1 MYNEQL
7 EFAKETKDDNYF
19 INNIHKPKPE
29 ENYINDIHPEKIQTL
44 VNNETKQKENN
55 LPYSEQLNFINQRNE
70 PVYIV
75 EKANPLFYNPQV
87 ERNQMKKEMKKMM
100 KNKGVKKEI
109 KWRPGQN
116 LKKKNP
122 IDKNKKKYQT
132 SVLNNNYKNNNIKGG
147 FDLSTNTNTKGLF
160 DPNLKLNELDEPTR
174 TKKQQLDKLRKIKE
188 YDLKYGK
195 KMKNLQM
202 YQNYLDAIEDNENR
216 KNDYELHKK
225 INYPNKYSKANKE
238 ELIKMLNIPKPKIN
252 YNAINLDFNFSK
264 YEDIIKSLES
274 QIEYEREQRQN
285 TNMKYLQKVKEYED
299 LQISKQIGK
308 PITLNKRSRSALRIY
323 NNTRNNRRLNRYNKA
338 YPAGG
343 KFRRQMEK
351 LKQRAKTVMNRA
363 AKQTTED
370 LYHQNAKRMTKSA
383 KKIIDKDFNRIY
395 QNLSIKKNNII
406 NNKFRSKS
414 PTNTNKFI
422 SVDNINN
429 NQQNDPQRYKTIN
442 IQNYNSNYIISPQ
455 SNVENSIVNE
465 VFSNDDFKKMDNMN
479 KFEIIAN
486 LNNQIDKYNKGIPQL
501 VNKVNETINKI
512 NNENVLDN
520 LSSNSHPLIKMASK
534 SAGQVLQ
541 LHSKEIGEEII
552 NDLLIEMVFELQFI
566 EEQKNKKEERNNFTL
581 FLQEYYRNV
590 KEMENIEK
598 EVLSKLSGKNPLAPY
613 ESVTNKLSS
622 NNNLNNTQNI
632 NQLNDNDNIQI
643 SNVEILN
650 PFDENYKENN
660 NLSNGEEFLI
670 STEKPKTY
678 IATNHPKTILNAE
691 RYSKDFKDY
700 MLMKGSFYY
709 PNIFGIYDEVVK
721 ELTSQ
726 ICNEECDKCLKEV
739 DTFVDEMYREEV
751 LKADLKK

>member
-225 INYPNKYSKANKE
+225 MNYPNKYSKANKE
-238 ELIKMLNIPKPKIN
+238 DLIKMLNITKPKIN

-370 LYHQNAKRMTKSA
+370 LYHQNG
-383 KKIIDKDFNRIY
+383 F
-395 QNLSIKKNNII
+395 
-406 NNKFRSKS
+406 F
-414 PTNTNKFI
+414 
-422 SVDNINN
+422 
-429 NQQNDPQRYKTIN
+429 
-442 IQNYNSNYIISPQ
+442 
-455 SNVENSIVNE
+455 
-465 VFSNDDFKKMDNMN
+465 
-479 KFEIIAN
+479 
-486 LNNQIDKYNKGIPQL
+486 
-501 VNKVNETINKI
+501 
-512 NNENVLDN
+512 
-520 LSSNSHPLIKMASK
+520 
-534 SAGQVLQ
+534 QV
-541 LHSKEIGEEII
+541 
-552 NDLLIEMVFELQFI
+552 
-566 EEQKNKKEERNNFTL
+566 
-581 FLQEYYRNV
+581 
-590 KEMENIEK
+590 
-598 EVLSKLSGKNPLAPY
+598 
-613 ESVTNKLSS
+613 
-622 NNNLNNTQNI
+622 
-632 NQLNDNDNIQI
+632 
-643 SNVEILN
+643 
-650 PFDENYKENN
+650 
-660 NLSNGEEFLI
+660 
-670 STEKPKTY
+670 
-678 IATNHPKTILNAE
+678 
-691 RYSKDFKDY
+691 
-700 MLMKGSFYY
+700 
-709 PNIFGIYDEVVK
+709 
-721 ELTSQ
+721 
-726 ICNEECDKCLKEV
+726 
-739 DTFVDEMYREEV
+739 
-751 LKADLKK
+751 